1 MTLTPM
7 RYKNYTWPHNPR
19 IYTMEYRREMAVNKI
34 PFGLYQLQDL
44 DRTCRVMEGEGEFVG
59 PEAYA
64 QFGRLANVFYQG
76 GPGLLIHPLWQ
87 TTSAYLVALRVQ
99 QQPRPD
105 YVKYSFTFWEDIS
118 RYSTV
123 PKRVTSQAGQSSGPA
138 AAAASVRYHRVVKGD
153 TLWAIAKRYDV
164 KLAELIALNPPTRHP
179 NLIRVGDEVR
189 VQ

>member
-19 IYTMEYRREMAVNKI
+19 VYTIDYRREMAVNKI

-76 GPGLLIHPLWQ
+76 GPGLLIHQRLSGGP
-87 TTSAYLVALRVQ
+87 
-99 QQPRPD
+99 
-105 YVKYSFTFWEDIS
+105 
-118 RYSTV
+118 
-123 PKRVTSQAGQSSGPA
+123 AGA
-138 AAAASVRYHRVVKGD
+138 AAAQAGLCKIFLYLLGGHQQILHRPQTGD
-153 TLWAIAKRYDV
+153 VSGRTEFGAGGSGGLCPV
-164 KLAELIALNPPTRHP
+164 SPGGEGRHP
-179 NLIRVGDEVR
+179 VGHCETL
-189 VQ
+189 